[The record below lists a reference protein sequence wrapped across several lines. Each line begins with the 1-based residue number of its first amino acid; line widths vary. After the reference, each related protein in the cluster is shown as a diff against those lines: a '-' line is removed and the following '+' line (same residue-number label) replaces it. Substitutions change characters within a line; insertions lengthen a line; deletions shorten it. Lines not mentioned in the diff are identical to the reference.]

1 MIKLSIKPE
10 KIRDVIGKGGSVIKK
25 LIEETGAQIDITD
38 DGIVTISSVSLN
50 SAQLAKSKIEEITAD
65 VEVGKIYEGK
75 VNKLLDFGAIVS
87 ILPGRT
93 AFFTFLK
100 LLRRE

>member
-1 MIKLSIKPE
+1 MES
-10 KIRDVIGKGGSVIKK
+10 
-25 LIEETGAQIDITD
+25 
-38 DGIVTISSVSLN
+38 VTISSVSLN

-87 ILPGRT
+87 ILPGRDGLLHISQI
-93 AFFTFLK
+93 AEERVENVSDYLK
-100 LLRRE
+100 EGQSVTVKVIETDDKGRIRLSMKALN